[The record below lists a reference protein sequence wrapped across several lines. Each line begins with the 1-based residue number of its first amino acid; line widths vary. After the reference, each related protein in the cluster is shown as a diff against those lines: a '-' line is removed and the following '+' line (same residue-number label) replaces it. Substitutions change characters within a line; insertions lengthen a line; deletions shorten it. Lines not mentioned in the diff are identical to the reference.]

1 MLHYNVITNLEAS
14 AIEGVFMSY
23 LCPFLQNVPLSEIR
37 LVKVIE
43 SEKKYLVK
51 IRIFMFEVNFSN
63 DEEPLV
69 YLGTKQE

>member
-1 MLHYNVITNLEAS
+1 MLHYNAITNLEAG